1 MSTPLRVVLDTNVL
15 LVSFSESSPL
25 HWAFQA
31 VASGQATLCLSTGI
45 ALEYEE
51 VVAAHMGREVADALT
66 SFLDGTPFVSWTHTR
81 YRWRLVSG
89 DPDDDKF
96 ADCAVAAGATIVTED
111 RHFDVLRGVDFP
123 PVRVV
128 GINGFRRLLEE
139 TRP

>member
-15 LVSFSESSPL
+15 LVSFSEGSPF
-25 HWAFQA
+25 HWVFQA
-31 VASGQATLCLSTGI
+31 VASGRAKLCLSTEI

-51 VVAAHMGREVADALT
+51 VVADHMGREVADALT

-81 YRWRLVSG
+81 YRWRLVPS

-96 ADCAVAAGATIVTED
+96 ADCAIAAGATLVTKD
-111 RHFDVLRGVDFP
+111 RHVDALRSVDFP

-128 GINGFRRLLEE
+128 GIEEFRELLAAAEA
-139 TRP
+139 

>member
-15 LVSFSESSPL
+15 LVSFSEGSPF
-25 HWAFQA
+25 HWVFQA
-31 VASGQATLCLSTGI
+31 VASGRATLCLSTEI

-51 VVAAHMGREVADALT
+51 VVADHMGREVADALM

-81 YRWRLVSG
+81 YRWRLVPS

-96 ADCAVAAGATIVTED
+96 ADCAVATGATIVTEN
-111 RHFDVLRGVDFP
+111 RHFDALRSVDFP

-128 GINGFRRLLEE
+128 GIEGFRELLAAAEA
-139 TRP
+139 